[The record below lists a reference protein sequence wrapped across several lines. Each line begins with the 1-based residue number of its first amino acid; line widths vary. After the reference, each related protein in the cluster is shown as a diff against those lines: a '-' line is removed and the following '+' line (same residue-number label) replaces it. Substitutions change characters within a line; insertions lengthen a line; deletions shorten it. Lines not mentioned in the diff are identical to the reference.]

1 MGFDNLNT
9 SELGMCL
16 ALSGIL
22 DARAA
27 EDASEHNCHHFL
39 SAGLARLSK
48 KRWFSRTEQIC

>member
-1 MGFDNLNT
+1 
-9 SELGMCL
+9 MCL

-22 DARAA
+22 GPPTA
-27 EDASEHNCHHFL
+27 EDASERNCHHFL